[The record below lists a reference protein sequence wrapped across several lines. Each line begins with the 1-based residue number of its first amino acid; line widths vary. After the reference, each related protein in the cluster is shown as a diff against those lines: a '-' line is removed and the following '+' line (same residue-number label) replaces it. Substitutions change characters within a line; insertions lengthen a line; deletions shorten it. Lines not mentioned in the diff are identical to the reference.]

1 MERNGRL
8 EFDDLAKSSF
18 QSLYAPVEIN
28 NIKLEMI
35 IDTGSPVTL
44 IAENIIESLG
54 VGLSDVSRFESTLSA
69 ADGNKMSIKGQ
80 IKVNIKI
87 GKTELKQDAIV
98 RKLGKLKGIIGMDF
112 LQNHKCQLK
121 LSEVKLV
128 IGQQSFN
135 LRKHYNTN
143 VVALSRIPVSKC
155 KRELCREC
163 YPNIDPY
170 FQCQTEENVECR
182 VCDQTHPGFCPAVMA
197 KENEL
202 LETIIST
209 DTETSQ
215 GQSSEPNWFDFWSK
229 QEIKIIQENE
239 PAIGEMTMP

>member
-1 MERNGRL
+1 MKRNGRL
-8 EFDDLAKSSF
+8 EFDDLTKNSF

-54 VGLSDVSRFESTLSA
+54 VGLSDVSRVESTLSA

-170 FQCQTEENVECR
+170 FQGQTE
-182 VCDQTHPGFCPAVMA
+182 
-197 KENEL
+197 ENEL

-215 GQSSEPNWFDFWSK
+215 GQSSDFWSK
-229 QEIKIIQENE
+229 QEFKIMQENE